1 MKCKVCSSLYRTDY
15 EKMFIEGHSFRE
27 MSRTAFS
34 RYNELISPK
43 SFERHMKKHLQVYI
57 SETRRIEARNLKS
70 YFIRAR
76 DICKD
81 ILDICNTM
89 IQKKLRKEEI
99 SSESEE
105 ISKNKDPKLLLQWI
119 ENKRAF
125 TMLLYELEKLN
136 GSKTSKDK
144 NLEDRILQCAREAFP
159 QDVYDLFV
167 QRWYNYNE
175 DTKNLQM
182 SQ

>member
-1 MKCKVCSSLYRTDY
+1 
-15 EKMFIEGHSFRE
+15 MFIEGHSFRE

-43 SFERHMKKHLQVYI
+43 SFERHMKKHLAIYI
-57 SETRRIEARNLKS
+57 SERRKIEARNLKF
-70 YFIRAR
+70 YFEKTK

-89 IQKKLRKEEI
+89 IQKKLTKEEMS
-99 SSESEE
+99 SSEEE
-105 ISKNKDPKLLLQWI
+105 ISKIKDPKLLLQWI

-125 TMLLYELEKLN
+125 TMLLYELEKLT
-136 GSKTSKDK
+136 GSETSKDQ
-144 NLEDRILQCAREAFP
+144 NLEDRILQCARETFP

-175 DTKNLQM
+175 DTKNLQV

>member
-1 MKCKVCSSLYRTDY
+1 
-15 EKMFIEGHSFRE
+15 MFIEGHSFRE

-57 SETRRIEARNLKS
+57 SETRRIETRNLKS

-89 IQKKLRKEEI
+89 IQKD
-99 SSESEE
+99 
-105 ISKNKDPKLLLQWI
+105 ISKDKDPKLLLQWI

-125 TMLLYELEKLN
+125 TMLLYELEKLT
-136 GSKTSKDK
+136 GSETSKDQD
-144 NLEDRILQCAREAFP
+144 LENRILQCARETFP
-159 QDVYDLFV
+159 QDVYDLFLR
-167 QRWYNYNE
+167 RWYSY
-175 DTKNLQM
+175 DFKNVQT

>member
-1 MKCKVCSSLYRTDY
+1 MKCKVCSSLNRTDY
-15 EKMFIEGHSFRE
+15 EKMFIEGHSFKE

-43 SFERHMKKHLQVYI
+43 SFERHMKKHLAIYI
-57 SETRRIEARNLKS
+57 SERRKIEARNLKF
-70 YFIRAR
+70 YFDKAR

-89 IQKKLRKEEI
+89 IQKD
-99 SSESEE
+99 
-105 ISKNKDPKLLLQWI
+105 ISKDKDPKLLLQWI

-125 TMLLYELEKLN
+125 TMLLYELEKLS
-136 GSKTSKDK
+136 GFETSKDQD
-144 NLEDRILQCAREAFP
+144 LENRILQCAREVLP

-167 QRWYNYNE
+167 QRWYNYNK
-175 DTKNLQM
+175 DTKNVQV

>member
-1 MKCKVCSSLYRTDY
+1 MKCKVCSSLNRTDY

-27 MSRTAFS
+27 ISRSAFS

-43 SFERHMKKHLQVYI
+43 SFERHMKKHLAIYI
-57 SETRRIEARNLKS
+57 SERRKIEARNLKF
-70 YFIRAR
+70 YFDKAR

-89 IQKKLRKEEI
+89 IQKD
-99 SSESEE
+99 
-105 ISKNKDPKLLLQWI
+105 ISKDKDPKLLLQWI

-125 TMLLYELEKLN
+125 TMLLYELEKLS
-136 GSKTSKDK
+136 GFETSKDQD
-144 NLEDRILQCAREAFP
+144 LENRILQCAREVLP

-167 QRWYNYNE
+167 QRWYNYNK
-175 DTKNLQM
+175 DTKNVQV

>member
-1 MKCKVCSSLYRTDY
+1 
-15 EKMFIEGHSFRE
+15 MFIEGHSFRE

-43 SFERHMKKHLQVYI
+43 SFERHMKKHLAIYI
-57 SETRRIEARNLKS
+57 SERRKIEARNLNF
-70 YFIRAR
+70 YFDKAR

-99 SSESEE
+99 SSNSEE
-105 ISKNKDPKLLLQWI
+105 ISKDKDPKLLLEWI

-125 TMLLYELEKLN
+125 TMLLYELEKLTR
-136 GSKTSKDK
+136 SKTSKDQD
-144 NLEDRILQCAREAFP
+144 LENRILQCAREAFP
-159 QDVYDLFV
+159 EDVYGLFV
-167 QRWYNYNE
+167 QRWYDY
-175 DTKNLQM
+175 DQKNAQV
-182 SQ
+182 SH

>member
-1 MKCKVCSSLYRTDY
+1 
-15 EKMFIEGHSFRE
+15 MFIEGHSYRQ

-43 SFERHMKKHLQVYI
+43 SFERHMKKHLQIYI
-57 SETRRIEARNLKS
+57 SETRRIESRNLKS

-89 IQKKLRKEEI
+89 IQKD
-99 SSESEE
+99 
-105 ISKNKDPKLLLQWI
+105 ISKDKDPKLLLEWI

-125 TMLLYELEKLN
+125 TMLLYELEKLT
-136 GSKTSKDK
+136 GSETSKDQD
-144 NLEDRILQCAREAFP
+144 LENRILQCAREAFP
-159 QDVYDLFV
+159 QDVYDLFL
-167 QRWYNYNE
+167 QRWYEYDHNSRNIE
-175 DTKNLQM
+175 
-182 SQ
+182 

>member
-43 SFERHMKKHLQVYI
+43 SFERHMKKHLAIYI
-57 SETRRIEARNLKS
+57 SEKRRIEARNLKF
-70 YFIRAR
+70 YFEKAR
-76 DICKD
+76 SICKE
-81 ILDICNTM
+81 ILDICNKV
-89 IQKKLRKEEI
+89 IEKKLRKEEM
-99 SSESEE
+99 SSSSEE
-105 ISKNKDPKLLLQWI
+105 ISQDPKLLLQWI

-125 TMLLYELEKLN
+125 TMLLYELEKLT
-136 GSKTSKDK
+136 GSETFKDQ
-144 NLEDRILQCAREAFP
+144 NLEDRILQCVREAFP
-159 QDVYDLFV
+159 EDLYDLFL
-167 QRWYNYNE
+167 QRWYDYDQNL
-175 DTKNLQM
+175 KNVQT

>member
-1 MKCKVCSSLYRTDY
+1 
-15 EKMFIEGHSFRE
+15 MFIEGHSFRE

-57 SETRRIEARNLKS
+57 SERRRIESRNLKS
-70 YFIRAR
+70 YFIRAK

-81 ILDICNTM
+81 ILDVCNTM
-89 IQKKLRKEEI
+89 IQKD
-99 SSESEE
+99 
-105 ISKNKDPKLLLQWI
+105 ISKDKDPKLLLEWI

-125 TMLLYELEKLN
+125 TMLLYELEKLT
-136 GSKTSKDK
+136 GSETSKDQD
-144 NLEDRILQCAREAFP
+144 LENRILQCAREAFP

-175 DTKNLQM
+175 DTKNLQV

>member
-1 MKCKVCSSLYRTDY
+1 MKCKVCSSLNRTDY

-27 MSRTAFS
+27 ISRSAFS

-43 SFERHMKKHLQVYI
+43 SFERHMKKHLAIYI
-57 SETRRIEARNLKS
+57 SEKRRIEARNLKF
-70 YFIRAR
+70 YFEKAR
-76 DICKD
+76 SICKE
-81 ILDICNTM
+81 ILDICNKV
-89 IQKKLRKEEI
+89 IEKKLRKEEM
-99 SSESEE
+99 SSSSEE
-105 ISKNKDPKLLLQWI
+105 ISQDPKLLLQWI

-136 GSKTSKDK
+136 GSETSKDQD
-144 NLEDRILQCAREAFP
+144 LENRILQCAREVLP

-167 QRWYNYNE
+167 QRWYNYNK
-175 DTKNLQM
+175 DTKNVQV

>member
-1 MKCKVCSSLYRTDY
+1 
-15 EKMFIEGHSFRE
+15 MFIEGHSFRE

-43 SFERHMKKHLQVYI
+43 SFERHMKKHLAIYI
-57 SETRRIEARNLKS
+57 SERRKIEAKKLKF
-70 YFIRAR
+70 YFDKAR

-89 IQKKLRKEEI
+89 IQKKLKKEEM
-99 SSESEE
+99 SHSEKD
-105 ISKNKDPKLLLQWI
+105 ISKDKDPKLLLQWI

-136 GSKTSKDK
+136 GSETSKDQD
-144 NLEDRILQCAREAFP
+144 LENRILQCARETFP
-159 QDVYDLFV
+159 QDVYNLFV
-167 QRWYNYNE
+167 QRWYDYDHNARNIE
-175 DTKNLQM
+175 
-182 SQ
+182 